1 MIKQISKVKLELTKY
16 DKKRDINEKTISVI
30 KNLFTN
36 FLLNIQNFLS
46 EELNFNQKNVNE
58 EINSLKADYENA
70 FYKND
75 FKLQFIYEPEI
86 YKIKNKIEK
95 NFITLKQLE
104 KNNYKIIRESDLSDK
119 RKIQFVIVQELRK
132 IFSKIDNYIEIDQ
145 QDTNLTFKQLYNYNY
160 FIDSQPRCCFCGQLL
175 EHSTKNNKE
184 YIHADIEHLLPEF
197 EFPQFILHPLNWAP
211 CCKECNMG
219 EKRTKFFE
227 KESPQEDFEYF
238 IQAIKEVATDFNNV
252 HPLKLWQN
260 IRVEYDTNDTNNDNI
275 YYISSSEALN
285 DLMNLYGIKKRAG
298 LILNRCYNN
307 LFNIIENAD
316 IRSPE
321 SLEKL
326 LENIASSNWH
336 EINDGYSLNNS
347 PQIWQESIENILY
360 DECKLMALWDEIK
373 SSELRFL

>member
-1 MIKQISKVKLELTKY
+1 MFKQEKLN
-16 DKKRDINEKTISVI
+16 II
-30 KNLFTN
+30 KNNIEKRFMEFCDNYKTELGEPFCSYSYCESIINNLKKDYDN
-36 FLLNIQNFLS
+36 FLKTRDY
-46 EELNFNQKNVNE
+46 ELNFAYPYRKFIGKKKLCNNN
-58 EINSLKADYENA
+58 YE
-70 FYKND
+70 
-75 FKLQFIYEPEI
+75 KLQQEYSPQEQIYYVI
-86 YKIKNKIEK
+86 YDKLKSIFKNLPLHIDISSIE
-95 NFITLKQLE
+95 TQLTAKE
-104 KNNYKIIRESDLSDK
+104 
-119 RKIQFVIVQELRK
+119 
-132 IFSKIDNYIEIDQ
+132 
-145 QDTNLTFKQLYNYNY
+145 LYNFNY
-160 FIDSQPRCCFCGQLL
+160 FIDTQPRCCFCGQLL
-175 EHSTKNNKE
+175 EHSIKNNEE
-184 YIHADIEHLLPEF
+184 YVHADIEHLLPEF

-275 YYISSSEALN
+275 YYLSSSEALN
-285 DLMNLYGIKKRAG
+285 NLMNLYGIKKRAN

-307 LFNIIENAD
+307 LFNIIKNAD

-347 PQIWQESIENILY
+347 PQIWQEFIENILY